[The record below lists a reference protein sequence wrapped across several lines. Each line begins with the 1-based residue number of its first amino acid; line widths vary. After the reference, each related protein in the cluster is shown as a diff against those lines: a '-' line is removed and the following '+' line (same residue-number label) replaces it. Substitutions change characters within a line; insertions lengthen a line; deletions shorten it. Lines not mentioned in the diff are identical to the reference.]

1 MLSKE
6 IKAKS
11 IISPSA
17 IPGADF
23 VINPYVGCLH
33 ACVYCYARFMK
44 RFMNEPEEWGQF
56 CHPKINAVELVEKEI
71 KKIPERSSIMFSS
84 VTDAYNPLE
93 NKYELTRKILEILSN
108 YDMNV
113 SILTKSDLVLRDL
126 DILKKLWQIE
136 VGFTITTT
144 NEKFQKILEPGASSP
159 QKRIT
164 ALKVLKQAGISTYAF
179 IGPILPYFVDLEN
192 IFKELSKTGIAYAF
206 VDTFNTK
213 GANWDGVMNVLK
225 KHFLNLIEK
234 YKEIYLN
241 EKNYRK
247 YVNDLKVQI
256 QELSKKYNIPVKI
269 VFR

>member
-1 MLSKE
+1 MLNKE
-6 IKAKS
+6 IIAKT
-11 IISPSA
+11 IISSSA

-23 VINPYVGCLH
+23 VINPYAGCLH

-44 RFMNEPEEWGQF
+44 RFMNESLEWGQF
-56 CHPKINAVELVEKEI
+56 CYPKINALELFTKEI
-71 KKIPERSSIMFSS
+71 KKIPEKSSIMFSS

-93 NKYELTRKILEILSN
+93 RKYELTRKILEILVDYN
-108 YDMNV
+108 MDV

-126 DILKKLWQIE
+126 DVLKKMRQVE

-159 QKRIT
+159 QKRIV
-164 ALKVLKQAGISTYAF
+164 ALKILKQLGISTYAF
-179 IGPILPYFVDLEN
+179 IGPILPYFTDLEN
-192 IFKELSKTGIAYAF
+192 IFQQLSGIVEYVF

-225 KHFLNLIEK
+225 KYFPNLIEK

-241 EKNYRK
+241 ERNYRK
-247 YVNDLKVQI
+247 YVSDLRIQI
-256 QELSKKYNIPVKI
+256 QELSKKYNIPVKM

>member
-1 MLSKE
+1 VISKE

-17 IPGADF
+17 LPGVDF
-23 VINPYVGCLH
+23 VINPYAGCLH

-44 RFMNEPEEWGQF
+44 RFMNEPLEWGEF
-56 CHPKINAVELVEKEI
+56 CHPKINAVELVAKEI

-84 VTDAYNPLE
+84 VTDTYNPLE
-93 NKYELTRKILEILSN
+93 RKYELTRKILEILVDYN
-108 YDMNV
+108 IDV

-126 DILKKLWQIE
+126 DILKKIRQIE
-136 VGFTITTT
+136 VGFTVTTT
-144 NEKFQKILEPGASSP
+144 NKKFQKIIEPGASSP
-159 QKRIT
+159 QKRIE
-164 ALKVLKQAGISTYAF
+164 ALRVLKQSGISTYAF
-179 IGPILPYFVDLEN
+179 IGPILPYFTDLEN
-192 IFKELSKTGIAYAF
+192 IFEQLSGIVEYVF

-225 KHFLNLIEK
+225 KYFPNLIKK
-234 YKEIYLN
+234 YKEIYFN

-247 YVNDLKVQI
+247 YVSDLRIQI
-256 QELSKKYNIPVKI
+256 QDLSKQYNIPVKM

>member
-1 MLSKE
+1 VATKE
-6 IKAKS
+6 LKVKT

-23 VINPYVGCLH
+23 VINPYGGCLH
-33 ACVYCYARFMK
+33 ACIYCYARFMK
-44 RFMNEPEEWGQF
+44 RFMNESSEWGQF
-56 CHPKINAVELVEKEI
+56 CYPKINAVELVTKEI
-71 KKIPERSSIMFSS
+71 QKIPERSSIMFSS

-93 NKYELTRKILEILSN
+93 RKYELTKKTLEILAN
-108 YDMNV
+108 YNMDV

-126 DILKKLWQIE
+126 DVLKKIKHLE
-136 VGFTITTT
+136 AGFTITTT
-144 NEKFQKILEPGASSP
+144 NEKYQKILEPGASSP
-159 QKRIT
+159 QKRIE
-164 ALKVLKQAGISTYAF
+164 AIKILKQAGISTFAF
-179 IGPILPYFVDLEN
+179 IGPILPYFADLEN
-192 IFKELSKTGIAYAF
+192 IFQQLSGMVEYVF

-225 KHFLNLIEK
+225 KYFPNLIEK

-247 YVNDLKVQI
+247 YVSDLRTQI
-256 QELSKKYNIPVKI
+256 QELSKKYNVPVKI

>member
-1 MLSKE
+1 VISKE

-17 IPGADF
+17 LPGVDF
-23 VINPYVGCLH
+23 VVNPYAGCLH

-44 RFMNEPEEWGQF
+44 RFMKESAEWGEF
-56 CHPKINAVELVEKEI
+56 CHPKINAVELAEKEI

-93 NKYELTRKILEILSN
+93 KKYELTRKILEILVN
-108 YDMNV
+108 YNIDV

-126 DILKKLWQIE
+126 DILKKMKQIE

-159 QKRIT
+159 QKRIA
-164 ALKVLKQAGISTYAF
+164 ALKALKQSGINIFAF
-179 IGPILPYFVDLEN
+179 IGPILPYFTDLEN
-192 IFKELSKTGIAYAF
+192 IFKQLSGIVEYVF

-213 GANWDGVMNVLK
+213 GANWDGVMNILK
-225 KHFLNLIEK
+225 KYFPNLIEK

-247 YVNDLKVQI
+247 YANDLKIQI
-256 QELSKKYNIPVKI
+256 QGLSKEYDVPVKMI
-269 VFR
+269 FR